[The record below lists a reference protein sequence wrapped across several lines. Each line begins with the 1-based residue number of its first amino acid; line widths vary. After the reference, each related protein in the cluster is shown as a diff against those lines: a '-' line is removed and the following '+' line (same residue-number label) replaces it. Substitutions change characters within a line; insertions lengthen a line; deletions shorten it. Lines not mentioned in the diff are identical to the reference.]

1 MPSQTATEIRDRLA
15 NVRASIDAIVQG
27 RVAEFGLDHGDRAR
41 TLSLRELRDLENELA
56 RELRRLER
64 GVRPRFI
71 RGQRI

>member
-1 MPSQTATEIRDRLA
+1 MPSQTAAEIRDRLT
-15 NVRASIDAIVQG
+15 NVRAAIDRIVMG
-27 RVAEFGLDHGDRAR
+27 GVAEFGLDHGDRAR